1 MRRTWCRRISKRE
14 KCTKKETLCWKCAK
28 ACGGCSW
35 SSRAHKPVTGWT
47 AERRDLYI
55 QNSSVPV
62 ESYVVYDCPEYVS
75 DGREH
80 GEAKYSAPPLPES
93 MVEEIISLRE
103 NTGLSYEKIA
113 ERLGISQQTVRK
125 YYHTRTGGAHIRKNG
140 IYKDGH
146 TCMIRGKE
154 LTSGDKSQELG
165 GLKAYTAEYGWR
177 IQDGKVDPS

>member
-1 MRRTWCRRISKRE
+1 MWCM
-14 KCTKKETLCWKCAK
+14 
-28 ACGGCSW
+28 
-35 SSRAHKPVTGWT
+35 T
-47 AERRDLYI
+47 AQSMCQME
-55 QNSSVPV
+55 
-62 ESYVVYDCPEYVS
+62 
-75 DGREH
+75 EH

-103 NTGLSYEKIA
+103 NLGLTYEKIA